1 MLSVC
6 NYKLMVMH
14 FMEVWYES
22 KRLWQKTVVLST
34 CSWIS
39 LFGGAI
45 PGQMMM
51 RMKSPMSRFS
61 CMRMFGQTEL
71 FLKMVRRISI

>member
-1 MLSVC
+1 MKVRDFGKKLSF
-6 NYKLMVMH
+6 LA
-14 FMEVWYES
+14 
-22 KRLWQKTVVLST
+22 LVLGLVFS
-34 CSWIS
+34 
-39 LFGGAI
+39 GGAI